1 MTTVDPARETVV
13 VSGENVFPGGAGDD
27 DVRALLSLALSDPSK
42 ARDRFP
48 DYRLTRLVL
57 TRFDM
62 DDVEASVF
70 IDLTEATAPETVL
83 GGTPFN
89 DHLRTSIDRFALTD
103 LFCDDGRG
111 RYHQAIRPT
120 GYDYYVDAVDAAAM
134 EKWRADYRAM
144 SPAQQMFAATIIWL
158 YRGGKDNRWLR
169 RVPCTWHAV
178 DAVGEMQ
185 RSDILA
191 DWGILV
197 SLYPGW

>member
-1 MTTVDPARETVV
+1 MTAVAPIGEAVV
-13 VSGENVFPGGAGDD
+13 PSGEKVFSGNASD
-27 DVRALLSLALSDPSK
+27 DVVRTLLSLASSDPVGAK
-42 ARDRFP
+42 ERFP

-57 TRFDM
+57 DRFDM
-62 DDVEASVF
+62 DDAEASVF
-70 IDLTEATAPETVL
+70 IDLTGATAPAHVL

-89 DHLRTSIDRFALTD
+89 DHLRTSIDHLALTN
-103 LFCDDGRG
+103 LFCDDGPG
-111 RYHQAIRPT
+111 RHHQAIRPT
-120 GYDYYVDAVDAAAM
+120 GYDHHVDAVDAAAM

-169 RVPCTWHAV
+169 RVPCTWHVV
-178 DAVGEMQ
+178 DAVGEMR

-197 SLYPGW
+197 ALYPGW

>member
-1 MTTVDPARETVV
+1 MTAVDPTGETVV
-13 VSGENVFPGGAGDD
+13 VSGENVLPGCAGDD
-27 DVRALLSLALSDPSK
+27 AVRTLLSLASSDPVGAK
-42 ARDRFP
+42 ERFP
-48 DYRLTRLVL
+48 NYRLTRLVL

-62 DDVEASVF
+62 DDVDASVF
-70 IDLTEATAPETVL
+70 IDLTEATAPESVL

-103 LFCDDGRG
+103 LFCDDGPG
-111 RYHQAIRPT
+111 RHHQAIRPT

-134 EKWRADYRAM
+134 EKWRAGYRAM

>member
-1 MTTVDPARETVV
+1 MTTVDAARETVV

-27 DVRALLSLALSDPSK
+27 DVRALLSLALPDPRK

-103 LFCDDGRG
+103 LFCDDGPG
-111 RYHQAIRPT
+111 RHHQAIRPT
-120 GYDYYVDAVDAAAM
+120 GYDYYVGAVDAAAM

-144 SPAQQMFAATIIWL
+144 SPAQQMFAATII
-158 YRGGKDNRWLR
+158 RGGKDNRWLR

-178 DAVGEMQ
+178 DAVGEMR

-197 SLYPGW
+197 SFYPGW

>member
-1 MTTVDPARETVV
+1 MTTVGPAREMVV
-13 VSGENVFPGGAGDD
+13 VSGENVFPGGPGDD
-27 DVRALLSLALSDPSK
+27 DVRAWLSLALSDPSK
-42 ARDRFP
+42 AKDRFP

-57 TRFDM
+57 TRLDM
-62 DDVEASVF
+62 DDVEALVF
-70 IDLTEATAPETVL
+70 IYLTEATAPETVL

-89 DHLRTSIDRFALTD
+89 DHLRTSIERFALTD
-103 LFCDDGRG
+103 LFCDDGPG
-111 RYHQAIRPT
+111 RRHQAIRPT

-134 EKWRADYRAM
+134 EKWRANYRAM

-185 RSDILA
+185 RSDILT

>member
-1 MTTVDPARETVV
+1 MTAVDPTGEKIV
-13 VSGENVFPGGAGDD
+13 VSGEKVFPGCAGDD
-27 DVRALLSLALSDPSK
+27 AVRTLLSLASSDL
-42 ARDRFP
+42 AGAEERFP
-48 DYRLTRLVL
+48 GYRLTRLVL

-70 IDLTEATAPETVL
+70 IDLTEATPPDTVL

-103 LFCDDGRG
+103 LFCDDGPG
-111 RYHQAIRPT
+111 RHHQAIRPT

-191 DWGILV
+191 DWGTLI

>member
-1 MTTVDPARETVV
+1 MTTIDPARETVV

-27 DVRALLSLALSDPSK
+27 DVRALLSLALSDPRK

-70 IDLTEATAPETVL
+70 IDLTEATAPESVL

-89 DHLRTSIDRFALTD
+89 DHLRTSIDHLGLTD
-103 LFCDDGRG
+103 LFCNEGPGRH
-111 RYHQAIRPT
+111 HQAIRPT
-120 GYDYYVDAVDAAAM
+120 GYDYYVEAVDAAAM

-185 RSDILA
+185 RSGILA

-197 SLYPGW
+197 SFYPGW

>member
-1 MTTVDPARETVV
+1 MTAVEPTGEAVV
-13 VSGENVFPGGAGDD
+13 ASGKKVFPCSAGDD
-27 DVRALLSLALSDPSK
+27 AVRTLLFLAPSDPVGAK
-42 ARDRFP
+42 ELFP

-62 DDVEASVF
+62 DDVDATVF
-70 IDLTEATAPETVL
+70 IDLTEATAPRSVL

-89 DHLRTSIDRFALTD
+89 DHLRTSIDHFGLTD
-103 LFCDDGRG
+103 LFCDEGPGRH
-111 RYHQAIRPT
+111 HQAIRPT
-120 GYDYYVDAVDAAAM
+120 GYDYYVEALDAAAM

-144 SPAQQMFAATIIWL
+144 SSAQQMFAATIIWL

>member
-1 MTTVDPARETVV
+1 MTTVDPTREAVV
-13 VSGENVFPGGAGDD
+13 VSGENVFPGSAGDD
-27 DVRALLSLALSDPSK
+27 DVRALLSLASSDPSK
-42 ARDRFP
+42 AKERFP

-62 DDVEASVF
+62 DDAEASVF

-103 LFCDDGRG
+103 LFCDDGPG
-111 RYHQAIRPT
+111 RHHQAIRPT
-120 GYDYYVDAVDAAAM
+120 GYDYYVDAMDAAAM
-134 EKWRADYRAM
+134 GKLRADYRAM

-178 DAVGEMQ
+178 DAIGEMR
-185 RSDILA
+185 RSGILA

>member
-1 MTTVDPARETVV
+1 MTTVDPTREAVV
-13 VSGENVFPGGAGDD
+13 VSGENVFPGSAGDD
-27 DVRALLSLALSDPSK
+27 DVRALLSLASSDPSK
-42 ARDRFP
+42 AKERFP

-62 DDVEASVF
+62 DDAEASVF

-83 GGTPFN
+83 GGAPFN

-103 LFCDDGRG
+103 LFCDDGPG
-111 RYHQAIRPT
+111 RHHQAIRPT
-120 GYDYYVDAVDAAAM
+120 GYDYYVDAMDAAAM
-134 EKWRADYRAM
+134 GKLRADYRAM

-178 DAVGEMQ
+178 DAIGEMR
-185 RSDILA
+185 RSGILA

>member
-1 MTTVDPARETVV
+1 MTAVDPTGETAV
-13 VSGENVFPGGAGDD
+13 VSGENVLPGCAGDD
-27 DVRALLSLALSDPSK
+27 AVRTLLSLATSDPVGAK
-42 ARDRFP
+42 ERFP
-48 DYRLTRLVL
+48 DYRLTQLVL

-62 DDVEASVF
+62 NDVEASVF
-70 IDLTEATAPETVL
+70 IDLTEATAPESVP

-89 DHLRTSIDRFALTD
+89 DHLRTSIDRFALTE
-103 LFCDDGRG
+103 LFRDDGPG
-111 RYHQAIRPT
+111 RHHQAIQPT
-120 GYDYYVDAVDAAAM
+120 GYNYYVDAVDATAM

-169 RVPCTWHAV
+169 RVPCMWHAV
-178 DAVGEMQ
+178 DAVGEMR

-191 DWGILV
+191 DWGTLV

>member
-1 MTTVDPARETVV
+1 MTAVDSTGEKVV
-13 VSGENVFPGGAGDD
+13 VSGESVFPGSAGDD
-27 DVRALLSLALSDPSK
+27 AVRTLLSLALSDPRK

-103 LFCDDGRG
+103 LFCDEGPGRH
-111 RYHQAIRPT
+111 HQAIQPT
-120 GYDYYVDAVDAAAM
+120 GYDYYVGAVDAAAM
-134 EKWRADYRAM
+134 EKWRANYRAM

-178 DAVGEMQ
+178 DAVGEMR
-185 RSDILA
+185 RSGILA
-191 DWGILV
+191 DWGCLI